1 MKSILID
8 LADKT
13 SDNNISRKLDEIA
26 GDNQSEINLEIKN
39 APDRKTKN
47 MMLNVNLFSKIK
59 EIQDLPDWVII
70 KLLLAEG
77 KLKSSDFKKRLLNG

>member
-13 SDNNISRKLDEIA
+13 SDNNISKKLDEIA
-26 GDNQSEINLEIKN
+26 GDNESEVKLEFSN

-47 MMLNVNLFSKIK
+47 MMLNVHLFSKIK
-59 EIQDLPDWVII
+59 KIQDLPDWVII

-77 KLKSSDFKKRLLNG
+77 KLKNIDFNKRLLNG

>member
-13 SDNNISRKLDEIA
+13 SDNNISKKLDEIV
-26 GDNQSEINLEIKN
+26 GDNESEVKLEISN
-39 APDRKTKN
+39 APDRTTKN

>member
-26 GDNQSEINLEIKN
+26 GDNQSEINFEIKN

>member
-1 MKSILID
+1 MKSVFID
-8 LADKT
+8 LTDKT
-13 SDNNISRKLDEIA
+13 SDNNISKKLDEIA
-26 GDNQSEINLEIKN
+26 GDNESEVKLEISN
-39 APDRKTKN
+39 APDRKTKK

-77 KLKSSDFKKRLLNG
+77 KLKNSDFN